1 MQTSFNSINGP
12 VDLEGIDSFHNEAF
26 GYTLFEEVADPANP
40 EGPSAIAMHVPK
52 RSMSKVWQFVE
63 PDYREKVELLSGTA
77 SLVVNRAGTED
88 WTTMPLDMDNP
99 TADDVEIGEGDM
111 FCIVTDEQEAVVLSR
126 PSKPFKTTFEKGVT
140 KTPSDALS
148 RFVLTHVGSIEEG
161 QTDQLTIEQIR
172 QFFAFMK
179 PRTSETPELQVA
191 MDRALNN
198 PEHATIVYGQYIA
211 IIDRLAHLS
220 SAERNQIQ
228 ESWDRLMSSRGEAN
242 SASSHNALD
251 VLSRLDVLGKA
262 MLAQAS
268 ISSVDLSAQ
277 PFGAAVDDFATR
289 TKGGHE
295 MKLRG
300 EAPTDGDPASDK
312 VIWGHTQITDPEA
325 LLHFSIAHYL
335 ERYYSQVLPELGVE
349 FAASQKDYFLNAMT
363 DVLMLDHFGDNKFA
377 AIFEE
382 WVKPR
387 AEGGLGWIKE
397 DRIKAY
403 MPAAV

>member
-1 MQTSFNSINGP
+1 MQASFNAIDGPIN
-12 VDLEGIDSFHNEAF
+12 LEGLEPFHNEAF

-40 EGPSAIAMHVPK
+40 EGPSAIAMHVPEH
-52 RSMSKVWQFVE
+52 SMSKVWQLVE
-63 PDYREKVELLSGTA
+63 PGYREKVELLSGTA

-99 TADDVEIGEGDM
+99 MADDVEIGEGDM

-126 PSKPFKTTFEKGVT
+126 PSKPFEITFEKGVT

-161 QTDQLTIEQIR
+161 QADQLSSEQIQ
-172 QFFAFMK
+172 QFFQFMK
-179 PRTSETPELQVA
+179 PRTSEAPELQVA
-191 MDRALNN
+191 MDRALND
-198 PEHATIVYGQYIA
+198 PEHATEVYGQYVA

-220 SAERNQIQ
+220 SAERSQIQ

-262 MLAQAS
+262 ILTQAS
-268 ISSVDLSAQ
+268 TSSVDLNAQ
-277 PFGAAVDDFATR
+277 PFAAAVEDFAAR

-300 EAPTDGDPASDK
+300 ETPTDGDPASDK

-377 AIFEE
+377 AVFEE
-382 WVKPR
+382 WAKPR
-387 AEGGLGWIKE
+387 DEGGLGWIKE
-397 DRIKAY
+397 DRIQAY
-403 MPAAV
+403 TPPSE